1 MLTLWIVLVLM
12 FVFLPSLGVFEVVVP
27 AILLLMRLEPSI
39 LDFDLVFANDF
50 WAAARGLAPD
60 KPVLILDLMCEV
72 LSLELTI
79 VTCD

>member
-39 LDFDLVFANDF
+39 LDLDLVFANDF
-50 WAAARGLAPD
+50 
-60 KPVLILDLMCEV
+60 
-72 LSLELTI
+72 
-79 VTCD
+79 